1 MSILEIVIACGVLLI
16 LVLQL
21 ILLLRKNTGGNAS
34 EILTPINQ
42 AFERIERF
50 TGHELG
56 RNREESSQQSRLT
69 REEIGGAV
77 KTELQAYAQT
87 MQQSFKFVSDEQTKY
102 LNSLVDRVN
111 ALNQAQATQAEQ
123 LREKIETKLSNLQ
136 KDNSEQLEKMRV
148 TVDEKLQGTLE
159 KRLSESFQLIGER
172 LDQVH
177 RGLGEM
183 QALASGVGDLK
194 KVLTNVKTRGTWG
207 EVQLG
212 VMLRTNSTF

>member
-1 MSILEIVIACGVLLI
+1 
-16 LVLQL
+16 
-21 ILLLRKNTGGNAS
+21 
-34 EILTPINQ
+34 
-42 AFERIERF
+42 
-50 TGHELG
+50 
-56 RNREESSQQSRLT
+56 
-69 REEIGGAV
+69 
-77 KTELQAYAQT
+77 LQAYAQT

-159 KRLSESFQLIGER
+159 KELSESFQLIGER

-183 QALASGVGDLK
+183 QALASGVGDLRK
-194 KVLTNVKTRGTWG
+194 FYKCQNAWYMGRGSIG
-207 EVQLG
+207 G
-212 VMLRTNSTF
+212 NA

>member
-1 MSILEIVIACGVLLI
+1 MSIFEIIIVCGVFLI

-21 ILLLRKNTGGNAS
+21 IILLRKNNSGDTT

-56 RNREESSQQSRLT
+56 RNRDESSQQSRLA
-69 REEIGGAV
+69 REEIGSTI
-77 KTELQAYAQT
+77 KTELQSYAQT

-102 LNSLVDRVN
+102 LNSLVERVN
-111 ALNQAQATQAEQ
+111 TLNQNQVTQAEQ
-123 LREKIETKLSNLQ
+123 LREKIETKLSHLQ

-159 KRLSESFQLIGER
+159 KGFQN
-172 LDQVH
+172 H
-177 RGLGEM
+177 F
-183 QALASGVGDLK
+183 S
-194 KVLTNVKTRGTWG
+194 
-207 EVQLG
+207 
-212 VMLRTNSTF
+212 

>member
-159 KRLSESFQLIGER
+159 KGFQN
-172 LDQVH
+172 H
-177 RGLGEM
+177 F
-183 QALASGVGDLK
+183 
-194 KVLTNVKTRGTWG
+194 N
-207 EVQLG
+207 
-212 VMLRTNSTF
+212 